1 MARPG
6 PAERPHGDS
15 STPRRSIGR
24 VRNPSPA
31 ASARPDGVLGAGE
44 AMRRREF
51 IAFVGCTAAAWPL
64 PTRAEQSTVPLI
76 GFLNAASPQ
85 PFANYVAGFRAGLKE
100 TGYVDGRNVAIEFR
114 WAEGHYDRLPEMAAD
129 LVRRKVVVLAAT
141 GGAPSITA
149 AKAAT
154 TTIPIVFTIGSDPV
168 QLGFVSSLSRPGG
181 NITGVNLFVTAME
194 SKRLGLLR
202 ALIPGVQLIA
212 VLLNPNRQNYAR
224 QNYARQKTDVEEAA
238 HAIDQQ
244 IHFLSASN
252 ESEIDAAFATAAELR
267 AGAMLVAG
275 DPFFNSQRDKIIAL
289 AARHAIPAIYEQ
301 REHALAGGLMSYGT
315 NLSEGYRQAGVYAGR
330 ILKGEKPGDLPV
342 VQSSKFEFIINLKT
356 AKALGI
362 EVPPNLSAEADEII
376 E

>member
-1 MARPG
+1 LGVTNGTILDPKC
-6 PAERPHGDS
+6 D
-15 STPRRSIGR
+15 ILFI
-24 VRNPSPA
+24 
-31 ASARPDGVLGAGE
+31 PDGVLGTGE

-64 PTRAEQSTVPLI
+64 AARAESAMPVI
-76 GFLNAASPQ
+76 GFLNSASSQ
-85 PFANYVAGFRAGLKE
+85 PFANYVASFRAGLKT
-100 TGYVDGRNVAIEFR
+100 TGYVDGQNVVIEFR

-212 VLLNPNRQNYAR
+212 VLLNPNRQNYACR
-224 QNYARQKTDVEEAA
+224 VRNSGGAAGRSDAGRWRSVFQQPARQ
-238 HAIDQQ
+238 
-244 IHFLSASN
+244 
-252 ESEIDAAFATAAELR
+252 
-267 AGAMLVAG
+267 
-275 DPFFNSQRDKIIAL
+275 IIAL

-301 REHALAGGLMSYGT
+301 REHALA
-315 NLSEGYRQAGVYAGR
+315 V
-330 ILKGEKPGDLPV
+330 
-342 VQSSKFEFIINLKT
+342 
-356 AKALGI
+356 
-362 EVPPNLSAEADEII
+362 
-376 E
+376 

>member
-1 MARPG
+1 MP
-6 PAERPHGDS
+6 
-15 STPRRSIGR
+15 
-24 VRNPSPA
+24 V
-31 ASARPDGVLGAGE
+31 
-44 AMRRREF
+44 
-51 IAFVGCTAAAWPL
+51 
-64 PTRAEQSTVPLI
+64 I
-76 GFLNAASPQ
+76 GFLNSASPQ
-85 PFANYVAGFRAGLKE
+85 PFANYVSGFRNGLKQ
-100 TGYVDGRNVAIEFR
+100 TGYIDGQNVTIEFR

-267 AGAMLVAG
+267 AGAMR
-275 DPFFNSQRDKIIAL
+275 SL
-289 AARHAIPAIYEQ
+289 AIRFSTASATKSSLWR
-301 REHALAGGLMSYGT
+301 RGT
-315 NLSEGYRQAGVYAGR
+315 LFPRFT
-330 ILKGEKPGDLPV
+330 
-342 VQSSKFEFIINLKT
+342 SSVNTRLR
-356 AKALGI
+356 A
-362 EVPPNLSAEADEII
+362 V
-376 E
+376 